1 MAYMRPATSRRA
13 AEKKKEL
20 SPKFE
25 DETVSER
32 NPTSKRKKKKR
43 FSKQDEKQHLFF
55 FFTPSRHGRRVR
67 GEARM
72 KVRSARRKRKA
83 GKRDVHM
90 PKLSLILCL
99 EARSLQMLKTASAN
113 EVHFCQTR
121 GGNGKECVGGSRIIL
136 SLCETARW
144 PLQRWQRE
152 KGEGRI
158 PPSAIGSCAFRAA
171 EG

>member
-1 MAYMRPATSRRA
+1 
-13 AEKKKEL
+13 
-20 SPKFE
+20 
-25 DETVSER
+25 
-32 NPTSKRKKKKR
+32 
-43 FSKQDEKQHLFF
+43 
-55 FFTPSRHGRRVR
+55 
-67 GEARM
+67 M

-121 GGNGKECVGGSRIIL
+121 GGNGKECVGGSRIML